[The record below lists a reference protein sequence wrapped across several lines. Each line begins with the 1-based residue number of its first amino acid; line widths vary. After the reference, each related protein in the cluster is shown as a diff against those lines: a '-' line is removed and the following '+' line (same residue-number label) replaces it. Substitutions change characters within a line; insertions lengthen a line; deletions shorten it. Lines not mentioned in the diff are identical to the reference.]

1 MGESVK
7 TGGFDKN
14 PISTKIETVKKIGLS
29 QTRTISS
36 HYFLDEKARIVISD
50 WAQHHF
56 TEKSNMN
63 RFQALR
69 QKMLDQISIIDS
81 VLGADTTTAFNE
93 TNDMTDMVEV
103 KVAS

>member
-1 MGESVK
+1 
-7 TGGFDKN
+7 
-14 PISTKIETVKKIGLS
+14 
-29 QTRTISS
+29 
-36 HYFLDEKARIVISD
+36 
-50 WAQHHF
+50 
-56 TEKSNMN
+56 MN